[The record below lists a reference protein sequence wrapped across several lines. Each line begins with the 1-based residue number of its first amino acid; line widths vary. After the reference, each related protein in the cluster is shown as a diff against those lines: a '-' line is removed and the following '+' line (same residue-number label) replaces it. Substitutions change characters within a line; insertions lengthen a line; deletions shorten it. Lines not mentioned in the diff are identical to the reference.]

1 MLTMQLFISESY
13 SIDKKHIIITDER
26 IIHQCL
32 KVLRMKTW
40 WIFLLQ
46 DNSWSLRY
54 TITIDTIDKNK
65 ISWHIIEKIAH
76 HENKVSHTIC
86 VALPNRIDKA
96 ELIVQ
101 KLSEIG
107 VKNIIFIAS
116 KRSIIH
122 ELSEKKIQRLHSIA
136 VEAIEQSFGRS
147 IPSITVHTL
156 EGITK
161 NNSQNDCYHY
171 LLDHQ
176 WTKINIINNID
187 EKNIYT
193 YIWPEWWF
201 TQDEKDTILQQ
212 NNSQSISLWDT
223 NLRMETAAIISAR
236 IVHNL

>member
-1 MLTMQLFISESY
+1 MQLFISDNY
-13 SIDKKHIIITDER
+13 SIDKEHIIINDDR
-26 IIHQCL
+26 IVHQCL

-65 ISWHIIEKIAH
+65 VSWHIIEKIAYH
-76 HENKVSHTIC
+76 ANKVSHTIC

-122 ELSEKKIQRLHSIA
+122 ELSDKKIQRLHSIA
-136 VEAIEQSFGRS
+136 VEAIEQSFGRH

-156 EGITK
+156 EEIIK
-161 NNSQNDCYHY
+161 NNSQSNYYHY

-176 WTKINIINNID
+176 WAKINTTNNVTG
-187 EKNIYT
+187 KSIYT

-201 TQDEKDTILQQ
+201 TQDEKDIILQQ
-212 NNSQSISLWDT
+212 SNSQSISLWDT

>member
-1 MLTMQLFISESY
+1 MQLFISDNY
-13 SIDKKHIIITDER
+13 SIDKEYIIIYDDR

-46 DNSWSLRY
+46 DNTWYLRY
-54 TITIDTIDKNK
+54 TIAIDIIDQNK
-65 ISWHIIEKIAH
+65 ISGHIIEKISYH
-76 HENKVSHTIC
+76 DNRRSHTIC
-86 VALPNRIDKA
+86 IALPNRVDKA

-107 VKNIIFIAS
+107 IENIIFMIS

-122 ELSEKKIQRLHSIA
+122 ELSEKKVQRLYSIA
-136 VEAIEQSFGRS
+136 IEAVEQSFGKR
-147 IPSITVHTL
+147 IPSIAVDKL
-156 EGITK
+156 ENIIK
-161 NNSQNDCYHY
+161 HNSQRDYYHY

-176 WTKINIINNID
+176 WTKINNTNNPS
-187 EKNIYT
+187 EKDIYT

-201 TQDEKDTILQQ
+201 TQDEKEMILQQ
-212 NNSQSISLWDT
+212 NNSQSISLWNT

-236 IVHNL
+236 MIYNL

>member
-1 MLTMQLFISESY
+1 MQLFISDNY
-13 SIDKKHIIITDER
+13 SIDKEYIIIDDDR

-54 TITIDTIDKNK
+54 TIAIDIIDKNK
-65 ISWHIIEKIAH
+65 ISGHIIEKISYH
-76 HENKVSHTIC
+76 DNKKSHTIC
-86 VALPNRIDKA
+86 IALPNRIDKA

-107 VKNIIFIAS
+107 VKNIIFMIN

-122 ELSEKKIQRLHSIA
+122 ELSEKKLDRLSSIA
-136 VEAIEQSFGRS
+136 IEAVEQSFWRH

-156 EGITK
+156 ENIIK
-161 NNSQNDCYHY
+161 DNNQKDYLHY

-176 WTKINIINNID
+176 WAKINNINNTT
-187 EKNIYT
+187 EKDIYT

-212 NNSQSISLWDT
+212 SKSQSISLWNT

-236 IVHNL
+236 IVYNL